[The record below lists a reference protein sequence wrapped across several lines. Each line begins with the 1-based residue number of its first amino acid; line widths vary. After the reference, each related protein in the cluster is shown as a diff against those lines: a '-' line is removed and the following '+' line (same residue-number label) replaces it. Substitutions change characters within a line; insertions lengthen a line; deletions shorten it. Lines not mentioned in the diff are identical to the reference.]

1 MVFIAVYCREIA
13 ERNFMLIAYSDV
25 IKFTYLFVGNV
36 GSVMRENEKRN
47 GEKDIFINFVV

>member
-1 MVFIAVYCREIA
+1 MLVFIAVYCREIA

-47 GEKDIFINFVV
+47 GEKRDFH